1 MIDFKQLPVDKENDV
16 VSYNDESHVYWTK
29 DKTQKCISV
38 TTLVGRYHS
47 YDTEFWSSYKAL
59 ERILDEKEF
68 LKVKP
73 QLLDKKVF
81 RKEILEELDIEESV
95 FDETKASIIKEWDN
109 EREKSCIRGTKMH
122 KDYELATL
130 GKDYGWT
137 ENYYLPIAFSQFQ
150 VDTSN
155 KILPGQYVLPEILI
169 SRISPDGE
177 LRIAGQADLVI
188 VDGNE
193 FSVLDFKTSKEIK
206 KNGFFDQKKKKK
218 AKMHYPLNNL
228 DDTNYWHYTLQLSL
242 YAWIIE
248 KNNPEMKCKGLF
260 LLHHD
265 HKDKK
270 TTYKLD
276 YLKDDVQRML
286 IHYRK
291 QIEYEKWK
299 EENTPWQ

>member
-1 MIDFKQLPVDKENDV
+1 MLLYRLSFVGINADPKYLSSF
-16 VSYNDESHVYWTK
+16 ST
-29 DKTQKCISV
+29 CISSIFFSGSSSRNLTNILSPLSYV
-38 TTLVGRYHS
+38 EGNTLV
-47 YDTEFWSSYKAL
+47 
-59 ERILDEKEF
+59 
-68 LKVKP
+68 
-73 QLLDKKVF
+73 LL
-81 RKEILEELDIEESV
+81 S
-95 FDETKASIIKEWDN
+95 
-109 EREKSCIRGTKMH
+109 
-122 KDYELATL
+122 
-130 GKDYGWT
+130 
-137 ENYYLPIAFSQFQ
+137 LPS
-150 VDTSN
+150 SN

-291 QIEYEKWK
+291 QIEYEK
-299 EENTPWQ
+299 